1 MGNFPKE
8 QETKFK
14 PWFTMVSN
22 MNTKNQCFLV
32 MDLVKYN
39 DDQHDID
46 KKTFECELDKTT
58 FNQWN
63 HKEM

>member
-1 MGNFPKE
+1 
-8 QETKFK
+8 
-14 PWFTMVSN
+14 
-22 MNTKNQCFLV
+22 

-58 FNQWN
+58 FNQ
-63 HKEM
+63 